1 MVATK
6 RKNASANCAEKSSA
20 GAPKVA
26 AAAMNERAIGKKA
39 KTGSGGIHQLTI
51 YGAVVILI
59 AIIAG
64 VVLNHTNE
72 TKPIVFDASLNVDAP
87 YGAFW
92 NKICRSRRSSS
103 NRAWCR
109 DGKVEPTR
117 RTIQVATENT
127 EGIRRGDVVA
137 EIPRELQIWEIDAI
151 WSDLVQKEKLLQARH
166 KLTENPLASGAFLA
180 TYLAS
185 ERKRLLENEKG
196 NGNVDEIRA
205 SYFRSLPSFEA
216 LNSTHPILTSRSDL
230 KSMLGHHS
238 WNFAV
243 VVMYQEMIASE
254 YEALNA
260 ASPLVFG
267 QQISLQEYQ
276 TARIHVLSRSFNP
289 GSDACSAE
297 ADKYFSSIELE
308 RMQSDW
314 GIQSS
319 EKIFHQGCHA
329 MVPILDSLNSHPHP
343 NVVYKYHS
351 EKQAFVITAKS
362 SIAPQ
367 YELMNSYGAF
377 SDAHLFAKF
386 GFVNGDGSGH
396 TQASIAVFHR
406 PLDVQIRQEF
416 SLLPNKI
423 SESSSPMEK
432 IADFQKSDLKKYLM
446 YDDGYMYCVE
456 KDRHPE
462 AFELKRLKW
471 LHLANIANDPKS
483 WIATVQPRAPSS
495 RPKKS
500 SDLLIAEAPPEI
512 KPEKL
517 RLDITRLMETC
528 RLLVLTVKDFEDGA
542 IDLLEENLGN
552 STFVVPKGDDAAL
565 EYRSLMFLARMADTA
580 LAQYPVDVKE
590 EYDNVL
596 QLNKENAFGN
606 STWTAAQLRLGE
618 MQVLEALSGVA
629 RQYANGIIIG
639 VNEEQGGDGQFDIV
653 FLVRAGKCPNE
664 FADILDE

>member
-6 RKNASANCAEKSSA
+6 RKNASSDSAEKSSA
-20 GAPKVA
+20 GAPKAA
-26 AAAMNERAIGKKA
+26 AAAMNEMAIGKKA
-39 KTGSGGIHQLTI
+39 KTGNGGIHRLTI

-64 VVLNHTNE
+64 VALNHTNE
-72 TKPIVFDASLNVDAP
+72 MEPIVFDASLNVDAS

-103 NRAWCR
+103 IRAWCG

-137 EIPRELQIWEIDAI
+137 EIPRELQIWEMDAFR
-151 WSDLVQKEKLLQARH
+151 SDLVQKEKLLQARH
-166 KLTENPLASGAFLA
+166 KMTGNPLASGSFLA
-180 TYLAS
+180 TFLAS
-185 ERKRLLENEKG
+185 ERKRLLEDEKG

-205 SYFRSLPSFEA
+205 AYFLSLPSFEA
-216 LNSTHPILTSRSDL
+216 LNSTHPILTSQSDL

-243 VVMYQEMIASE
+243 VLMYQEMITSE
-254 YEALNA
+254 YEALNT

-267 QQISLQEYQ
+267 QQISLEEYQ

-297 ADKYFSSIELE
+297 ANNYFSSIELE
-308 RMQSDW
+308 QMQSDW

-319 EKIFHQGCHA
+319 EKIFRHGCHA

-406 PLDVQIRQEF
+406 PLDVEIHQEF
-416 SLLPNKI
+416 SLVPNKI
-423 SESSSPMEK
+423 SELSSPMEK
-432 IADFQKSDLKKYLM
+432 IPEFQKLELKKYFM

-456 KDRHPE
+456 KERMPE

-471 LHLANIANDPKS
+471 LHLANIVNDPKS
-483 WIATVQPRAPSS
+483 WIATVKPRTPSS

-500 SDLLIAEAPPEI
+500 SDLLIAKTPPKI
-512 KPEKL
+512 KPRGL
-517 RLDITRLMETC
+517 RLDITRLVDTC
-528 RLLVLTVKDFEDGA
+528 RLIVLTVKDFEDGA
-542 IDLLEENLGN
+542 IDLLKENLGN
-552 STFVVPKGDDAAL
+552 SAFVVPKENDPSL
-565 EYRSLMFLARMADTA
+565 EYRSLMFLARMSDMA
-580 LAQYPVDVKE
+580 LAQYQVDVNE
-590 EYDNVL
+590 EYDNAL

-618 MQVLEALSGVA
+618 MQVRSCTIVS
-629 RQYANGIIIG
+629 
-639 VNEEQGGDGQFDIV
+639 VNVSCASIESNC
-653 FLVRAGKCPNE
+653 A
-664 FADILDE
+664 